1 MMSDSMPK
9 ASLSARSAYESG
21 YDPAGMIPNRCSI
34 EEDLKFVFVV
44 ATGKPMG

>member
-1 MMSDSMPK
+1 MPK

-21 YDPAGMIPNRCSI
+21 YDPAGMIPNRCGI

>member
-1 MMSDSMPK
+1 MK
-9 ASLSARSAYESG
+9 
-21 YDPAGMIPNRCSI
+21 AGMIPNRCGI